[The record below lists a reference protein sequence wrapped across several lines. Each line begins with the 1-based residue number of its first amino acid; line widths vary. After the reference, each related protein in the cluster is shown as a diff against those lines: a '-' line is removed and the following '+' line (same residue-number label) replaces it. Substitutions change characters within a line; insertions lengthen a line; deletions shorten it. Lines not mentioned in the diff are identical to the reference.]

1 MEQHKKSLENLDISG
16 VQNISKDISGAALG
30 ELSLKNL
37 DKNLQILKE
46 VGVAEICK
54 ATKIASKNIH
64 SILEKRYESL
74 SRVHARGFIQILER
88 EYKIDLSAWMK
99 EFDKVCVFK
108 EGVSEEKNQETDPEE
123 TAKKPL
129 KVELDY
135 SINQANTSLS
145 KKSSKWKPF
154 VLVIGVIVIVLAV
167 VIIQNSSSLKE
178 EKERESAIKSGT
190 KKSSFDDA
198 NLAEENK
205 PEPTPKLEEKPKE
218 QDKQE
223 KPKEQD
229 KQEKP
234 KEQDKQEKEAI
245 KEYPNTIYIIPKRDI
260 WVEVIDLNEKKNSF
274 QKVFKKSYSLE
285 TKNHRLLLRFG
296 HGHLSLKNNHQEQNY
311 NDSKTRRFLYEPAKG
326 LTLINEA
333 QYKELQQ

>member
-1 MEQHKKSLENLDISG
+1 MEQNKKSLENLDLSD
-16 VQNISKDISGAALG
+16 VQNISKDISGAALE

-54 ATKIASKNIH
+54 TTRIASKNIH

-99 EFDKVCVFK
+99 EFDKACTFK
-108 EGVSEEKNQETDPEE
+108 EGVSEEQNQETNPEE
-123 TAKKPL
+123 KTKNPL
-129 KVELDY
+129 KVEIDY

-154 VLVIGVIVIVLAV
+154 VLVLGVVVIILAV

-178 EKERESAIKSGT
+178 ERGQESAIKSGT
-190 KKSSFDDA
+190 KKSSF
-198 NLAEENK
+198 NKVNPTEENK

-223 KPKEQD
+223 K
-229 KQEKP
+229 
-234 KEQDKQEKEAI
+234 EAI
-245 KEYPNTIYIIPKRDI
+245 KEDPNTIYIIPKRDI
-260 WVEVIDLNEKKNSF
+260 WVEVVDLDEKKNSF
-274 QKVFKKSYSLE
+274 QKVFKKKYSLE

-296 HGHLSLKNNHQEQNY
+296 HGHLSLKNNHQEQEY
-311 NDSKTRRFLYEPAKG
+311 NDSKTRRFLYEPNKG

>member
-16 VQNISKDISGAALG
+16 VQNISKDISGAALE

-46 VGVAEICK
+46 VGVTEICK

-88 EYKIDLSAWMK
+88 EYKMDLSAWMK
-99 EFDKVCVFK
+99 EFNKVCVFK

-154 VLVIGVIVIVLAV
+154 VLVLGVVVIVLAV

-223 KPKEQD
+223 KET
-229 KQEKP
+229 
-234 KEQDKQEKEAI
+234 I

-260 WVEVIDLNEKKNSF
+260 WVEVIDLDEKKNSF

>member
-1 MEQHKKSLENLDISG
+1 MEQNKKSLENLDLSD
-16 VQNISKDISGAALG
+16 VQNISKDISGVALE

-99 EFDKVCVFK
+99 EFDKACTFK
-108 EGVSEEKNQETDPEE
+108 EGVSEEQNQETSPEE

-145 KKSSKWKPF
+145 TKSSKWKPF
-154 VLVIGVIVIVLAV
+154 VLVLGVVVIILAV

-190 KKSSFDDA
+190 KKSSSNKA
-198 NLAEENK
+198 NPTEENK
-205 PEPTPKLEEKPKE
+205 PEPTPKPEEKPKE
-218 QDKQE
+218 QDR
-223 KPKEQD
+223 
-229 KQEKP
+229 
-234 KEQDKQEKEAI
+234 QEKEAI
-245 KEYPNTIYIIPKRDI
+245 KEDPNTIYIIPKKDI
-260 WVEVIDLNEKKNSF
+260 WVEVIDLDEKKNSF
-274 QKVFKKSYSLE
+274 QKVFKKNYSLE

-296 HGHLSLKNNHQEQNY
+296 HGHLSLKNNHQEQEY
-311 NDSKTRRFLYEPAKG
+311 NDGKTKRFLYEPNKG

>member
-1 MEQHKKSLENLDISG
+1 MEQNKKSLENLDISD
-16 VQNISKDISGAALG
+16 VQNISKDISGAALE

-88 EYKIDLSAWMK
+88 EYKIDLSTWMK
-99 EFDKVCVFK
+99 EFDKACTFK
-108 EGVSEEKNQETDPEE
+108 EGVSEEQNQETNPEE

-154 VLVIGVIVIVLAV
+154 VLVLGVVVIILVI

-178 EKERESAIKSGT
+178 ERGQESAIKSGT
-190 KKSSFDDA
+190 KKSSF
-198 NLAEENK
+198 NKVNPTEENK

-218 QDKQE
+218 QDR
-223 KPKEQD
+223 
-229 KQEKP
+229 
-234 KEQDKQEKEAI
+234 QEKEAI
-245 KEYPNTIYIIPKRDI
+245 KEDPNTIYIIPKKDI
-260 WVEVIDLNEKKNSF
+260 WVEVVDLDEKKNSF
-274 QKVFKKSYSLE
+274 QKVFKKNYSLE

-296 HGHLSLKNNHQEQNY
+296 HGHLSLKNNHQEQEY
-311 NDSKTRRFLYEPAKG
+311 NDGKTKRFLYEPNKG

>member
-1 MEQHKKSLENLDISG
+1 MEQHKKSLENLDLSG
-16 VQNISKDISGAALG
+16 VQNISKDISGAALE

-46 VGVAEICK
+46 VGVTEICK

-88 EYKIDLSAWMK
+88 EYKMDLSAWMK

-167 VIIQNSSSLKE
+167 VIVQNSSSLKE

-205 PEPTPKLEEKPKE
+205 PEPTPKLEEK
-218 QDKQE
+218 QE
-223 KPKEQD
+223 KQT
-229 KQEKP
+229 
-234 KEQDKQEKEAI
+234 EQDKQEKEAI

-260 WVEVIDLNEKKNSF
+260 WVEVIDLDEKKNSF

>member
-16 VQNISKDISGAALG
+16 VQNISKDISGAALE

-88 EYKIDLSAWMK
+88 EYKMDLSAWMK

-178 EKERESAIKSGT
+178 EKERESAIKSGI

-223 KPKEQD
+223 K
-229 KQEKP
+229 
-234 KEQDKQEKEAI
+234 EAI
-245 KEYPNTIYIIPKRDI
+245 KEDPNTIYIIPKRDI
-260 WVEVIDLNEKKNSF
+260 WVEVIDLDEKKNSF

>member
-1 MEQHKKSLENLDISG
+1 MEQHKKSLENLDLSG
-16 VQNISKDISGAALG
+16 VQNISKDISGAALE

-46 VGVAEICK
+46 VGVTEICK

-88 EYKIDLSAWMK
+88 EYKMDLSAWMK

-154 VLVIGVIVIVLAV
+154 VLVIGVIVIILAV

-178 EKERESAIKSGT
+178 EKERESTIKSGT
-190 KKSSFDDA
+190 KKSSFNDA

-223 KPKEQD
+223 K
-229 KQEKP
+229 
-234 KEQDKQEKEAI
+234 EAI
-245 KEYPNTIYIIPKRDI
+245 KENPNTIYIIPKRDV
-260 WVEVIDLNEKKNSF
+260 WVEVIDLDEKKNSF

-326 LTLINEA
+326 LMLINEA

>member
-1 MEQHKKSLENLDISG
+1 MEQNKKSLENLDLSD
-16 VQNISKDISGAALG
+16 VQNISKDISGAALE

-54 ATKIASKNIH
+54 ATRIASKNIH

-99 EFDKVCVFK
+99 EFDKACTFK
-108 EGVSEEKNQETDPEE
+108 EGVSEEQNQETDLEE
-123 TAKKPL
+123 KTKNPL
-129 KVELDY
+129 KVEIDY

-154 VLVIGVIVIVLAV
+154 VVVLGVVVIILAV

-178 EKERESAIKSGT
+178 ERERENAIKSGT
-190 KKSSFDDA
+190 KKNSS
-198 NLAEENK
+198 NKVNPTEENK

-223 KPKEQD
+223 K
-229 KQEKP
+229 
-234 KEQDKQEKEAI
+234 EAI
-245 KEYPNTIYIIPKRDI
+245 KEDPNTIYIIPKKDI
-260 WVEVIDLNEKKNSF
+260 WVEVVDLDEKKNSF
-274 QKVFKKSYSLE
+274 QKVFKKNYSLE

-296 HGHLSLKNNHQEQNY
+296 HGHLSLKNNHQEQEY
-311 NDSKTRRFLYEPAKG
+311 NDGKTKRFLYEPNKG

>member
-1 MEQHKKSLENLDISG
+1 MEQNKKSLENLDLSD
-16 VQNISKDISGAALG
+16 VQNISKDISGAALE

-54 ATKIASKNIH
+54 ATKIVSKNIH

-88 EYKIDLSAWMK
+88 EYKIDLSAWVK

-108 EGVSEEKNQETDPEE
+108 EGVGEEKNQETSPEE

-145 KKSSKWKPF
+145 KKTSKWKPF
-154 VLVIGVIVIVLAV
+154 VLVLGVIVIILVV

-178 EKERESAIKSGT
+178 EREQESAIKSGT
-190 KKSSFDDA
+190 KNTFNEA
-198 NLAEENK
+198 NPTEENK
-205 PEPTPKLEEKPKE
+205 PETTPKLEEKHKE
-218 QDKQE
+218 QDKPE
-223 KPKEQD
+223 KK
-229 KQEKP
+229 
-234 KEQDKQEKEAI
+234 AI
-245 KEYPNTIYIIPKRDI
+245 KENPNTIYIIPKKDV
-260 WVEVIDLNEKKNSF
+260 WVEVVDLDEKKNSF
-274 QKVFKKSYSLE
+274 QKVFKKNYPLE

-296 HGHLSLKNNHQEQNY
+296 HGHLSLKNNHQEQDY
-311 NDSKTRRFLYEPAKG
+311 NDSKTRRFLYEPNKG
-326 LTLINEA
+326 LTLINEV

>member
-16 VQNISKDISGAALG
+16 VQNISKDISGAALE

-46 VGVAEICK
+46 VGVTEICK

-223 KPKEQD
+223 KEV
-229 KQEKP
+229 
-234 KEQDKQEKEAI
+234 I

-260 WVEVIDLNEKKNSF
+260 WVEVIDLDEKKNSF

>member
-1 MEQHKKSLENLDISG
+1 MEQNKKSLEKLDLSD
-16 VQNISKDISGAALG
+16 VQNISKDISGAALE

-99 EFDKVCVFK
+99 EFDKACTFK
-108 EGVSEEKNQETDPEE
+108 EGVSEEQNQETSPEE

-154 VLVIGVIVIVLAV
+154 VLVLGVVVIILAV

-178 EKERESAIKSGT
+178 ERGQESAIKSGT
-190 KKSSFDDA
+190 KKNSF
-198 NLAEENK
+198 NKVNPTEENK

-223 KPKEQD
+223 K
-229 KQEKP
+229 
-234 KEQDKQEKEAI
+234 EAI
-245 KEYPNTIYIIPKRDI
+245 KEDPNTIYIIPKKDI
-260 WVEVIDLNEKKNSF
+260 WVEVVDLDEKKNSF
-274 QKVFKKSYSLE
+274 QKVFKKNYSLE

-296 HGHLSLKNNHQEQNY
+296 HGHLSLKNNHQEQEY
-311 NDSKTRRFLYEPAKG
+311 NDGKTKRFLYEPNKG

>member
-1 MEQHKKSLENLDISG
+1 MEQHKKSLENLDLSD
-16 VQNISKDISGAALG
+16 VQNISKDISGVALE

-37 DKNLQILKE
+37 DKNLQILRE
-46 VGVAEICK
+46 VGVVEICK

-108 EGVSEEKNQETDPEE
+108 EGVSEEQNQETDHEE
-123 TAKKPL
+123 KTKNPL
-129 KVELDY
+129 KVEIDY
-135 SINQANTSLS
+135 SINQANIKLS
-145 KKSSKWKPF
+145 KGLSKWKPF
-154 VLVIGVIVIVLAV
+154 VLVLGVIVIILAV

-178 EKERESAIKSGT
+178 ERGQESAIKSGT
-190 KKSSFDDA
+190 KNTFNEA
-198 NLAEENK
+198 NPTEENK
-205 PEPTPKLEEKPKE
+205 PETTPKLEEKQTE
-218 QDKQE
+218 QDKQ
-223 KPKEQD
+223 
-229 KQEKP
+229 KQ
-234 KEQDKQEKEAI
+234 EAI
-245 KEYPNTIYIIPKRDI
+245 KENPNTIYIIPKKDI
-260 WVEVIDLNEKKNSF
+260 WVEVVDLDEKKNSF
-274 QKVFKKSYSLE
+274 QKVFKKNYPLE

-296 HGHLSLKNNHQEQNY
+296 HGHLSLKSNHQKQDY

>member
-1 MEQHKKSLENLDISG
+1 MEQNKKSLENLDLSD
-16 VQNISKDISGAALG
+16 VQNISKDISGAALE

-99 EFDKVCVFK
+99 EFDKACTFK
-108 EGVSEEKNQETDPEE
+108 EGVSEEQNQETDPEE
-123 TAKKPL
+123 KTKNPL
-129 KVELDY
+129 KVEIDY

-154 VLVIGVIVIVLAV
+154 VLVLGVVVIVLVV

-178 EKERESAIKSGT
+178 ERGQESAIKSGT
-190 KKSSFDDA
+190 KKNSFNKA
-198 NLAEENK
+198 NPTEENK

-223 KPKEQD
+223 K
-229 KQEKP
+229 
-234 KEQDKQEKEAI
+234 EAI
-245 KEYPNTIYIIPKRDI
+245 KEDPNTIYIIPKKDI
-260 WVEVIDLNEKKNSF
+260 WVEVVDLDEKKNSF
-274 QKVFKKSYSLE
+274 QKVFKKNYPLE

-296 HGHLSLKNNHQEQNY
+296 HGHLSLKNNHQEQEY
-311 NDSKTRRFLYEPAKG
+311 NDGKTKRFLYEPNKG

>member
-1 MEQHKKSLENLDISG
+1 MEQNKKSLENLDLSD
-16 VQNISKDISGAALG
+16 VQNISKDISGAALE

-54 ATKIASKNIH
+54 ATRIASKNIH

-99 EFDKVCVFK
+99 EFDKACTFK
-108 EGVSEEKNQETDPEE
+108 EGVGEEQNQETDPEE
-123 TAKKPL
+123 KTKNPL
-129 KVELDY
+129 KVEIDY

-154 VLVIGVIVIVLAV
+154 VLVLGVVVIILTV

-178 EKERESAIKSGT
+178 ERGQESAIKSGT
-190 KKSSFDDA
+190 KKNSFNKA
-198 NLAEENK
+198 NPTEENK

-223 KPKEQD
+223 K
-229 KQEKP
+229 
-234 KEQDKQEKEAI
+234 EAI
-245 KEYPNTIYIIPKRDI
+245 KEDPNTIYIIPKKDI
-260 WVEVIDLNEKKNSF
+260 WVEVIDLDEKKNSF
-274 QKVFKKSYSLE
+274 QKVFKKNYSLE

-296 HGHLSLKNNHQEQNY
+296 HGHLSLKNNHQEQEY
-311 NDSKTRRFLYEPAKG
+311 NDGKTRRFLYEPNKG

>member
-1 MEQHKKSLENLDISG
+1 MEQNKKSLENLDLSD
-16 VQNISKDISGAALG
+16 VQNISKDISGAALE

-88 EYKIDLSAWMK
+88 EYKIDLSAWVK

-108 EGVSEEKNQETDPEE
+108 ESVSEEQNQETDPEE
-123 TAKKPL
+123 KTKNPL
-129 KVELDY
+129 KVEIDY

-154 VLVIGVIVIVLAV
+154 VLVLGVVVIVLAV
-167 VIIQNSSSLKE
+167 LIIQNSSSLKE
-178 EKERESAIKSGT
+178 ERGQESAIKSGT
-190 KKSSFDDA
+190 KKNSFNKA
-198 NLAEENK
+198 NPTEENK
-205 PEPTPKLEEKPKE
+205 PEPTPKLEEKPT
-218 QDKQE
+218 
-223 KPKEQD
+223 
-229 KQEKP
+229 
-234 KEQDKQEKEAI
+234 EQDKQEKEAI
-245 KEYPNTIYIIPKRDI
+245 KEDPNTIYIIPKKDI
-260 WVEVIDLNEKKNSF
+260 WVEVIDLDEKKNSF
-274 QKVFKKSYSLE
+274 QKVFKKNYSLE

-296 HGHLSLKNNHQEQNY
+296 HGHLSLKNNHQEQEY
-311 NDSKTRRFLYEPAKG
+311 NDGKTRRFLYEPNKG

>member
-1 MEQHKKSLENLDISG
+1 MEQNKKSLENLDLSD
-16 VQNISKDISGAALG
+16 VQNVSKDISGAALE

-88 EYKIDLSAWMK
+88 EYKIDLSTWVK

-108 EGVSEEKNQETDPEE
+108 EGVGEEQKQGTSPEE

-154 VLVIGVIVIVLAV
+154 VIVLGVVVIILVV

-178 EKERESAIKSGT
+178 EREQESAIKPDT
-190 KKSSFDDA
+190 KKNSF
-198 NLAEENK
+198 NEVSPTEEK
-205 PEPTPKLEEKPKE
+205 KLEPTPKLEEKPKE
-218 QDKQE
+218 QDKQG
-223 KPKEQD
+223 
-229 KQEKP
+229 
-234 KEQDKQEKEAI
+234 KEAI
-245 KEYPNTIYIIPKRDI
+245 KENPNTIYIIPKRDI
-260 WVEVIDLNEKKNSF
+260 WVEVIDLDEKKNSF
-274 QKVFKKSYSLE
+274 QKVFKKSYPLE
-285 TKNHRLLLRFG
+285 AKNHRLLLRFG
-296 HGHLSLKNNHQEQNY
+296 HGHLILKNNHQEQDY
-311 NDSKTRRFLYEPAKG
+311 NDSKTRRFLYEPNKG

-333 QYKELQQ
+333 QYKAFQQ

>member
-1 MEQHKKSLENLDISG
+1 MEQNKKSLENLDLSD
-16 VQNISKDISGAALG
+16 VQNISKDISGAALE

-46 VGVAEICK
+46 VGAAEICK

-108 EGVSEEKNQETDPEE
+108 EGVGEEQKQETSPEE

-154 VLVIGVIVIVLAV
+154 VIVLGVVVIILVV

-178 EKERESAIKSGT
+178 ERGQESAIKPDT
-190 KKSSFDDA
+190 KNSPFNEVSPT
-198 NLAEENK
+198 EEK
-205 PEPTPKLEEKPKE
+205 KLEPTPKLEEKHKE
-218 QDKQE
+218 HDKQG
-223 KPKEQD
+223 
-229 KQEKP
+229 
-234 KEQDKQEKEAI
+234 KEAI
-245 KEYPNTIYIIPKRDI
+245 KENPNTIYIIPKKDI
-260 WVEVIDLNEKKNSF
+260 WVEVIDLDEKKNSF
-274 QKVFKKSYSLE
+274 QKVFKKNYSLE

-296 HGHLSLKNNHQEQNY
+296 HGHLSLKNNHQEQEY
-311 NDSKTRRFLYEPAKG
+311 NDSKTRRFLYEPNKG

>member
-1 MEQHKKSLENLDISG
+1 MEQNKKSLENLDLSD
-16 VQNISKDISGAALG
+16 VQNISKDISGAALE

-37 DKNLQILKE
+37 DKNLQILRE

-54 ATKIASKNIH
+54 ATRIASKNIH

-99 EFDKVCVFK
+99 EFDKACTFK
-108 EGVSEEKNQETDPEE
+108 EGVSEEQNQETSPEE

-154 VLVIGVIVIVLAV
+154 VVVLGVVVIILAV
-167 VIIQNSSSLKE
+167 VIIQNSSPLKE
-178 EKERESAIKSGT
+178 ERGQESAIKSGT
-190 KKSSFDDA
+190 KKNSF
-198 NLAEENK
+198 NKVNPTEENK

-218 QDKQE
+218 QDKQG
-223 KPKEQD
+223 
-229 KQEKP
+229 
-234 KEQDKQEKEAI
+234 KEAI
-245 KEYPNTIYIIPKRDI
+245 KENPNTIYIIPKKDI
-260 WVEVIDLNEKKNSF
+260 WVEVVDLDEKKNSF
-274 QKVFKKSYSLE
+274 QKVFKKNYSLE

-296 HGHLSLKNNHQEQNY
+296 HGHLSLKNNHQEQEY
-311 NDSKTRRFLYEPAKG
+311 NDSKTRRFLYEPNKG

>member
-1 MEQHKKSLENLDISG
+1 MEQHKKSLENLDLSD
-16 VQNISKDISGAALG
+16 VQNISKDISGAALE

-54 ATKIASKNIH
+54 ATRIASKNIH

-108 EGVSEEKNQETDPEE
+108 EGVGEEKNQETSPEE

-154 VLVIGVIVIVLAV
+154 VLVLGVIVIILV
-167 VIIQNSSSLKE
+167 VIIIQNSSSLKE
-178 EKERESAIKSGT
+178 ERGQESAIKSGT
-190 KKSSFDDA
+190 KNTFNEA
-198 NLAEENK
+198 NPTEENK
-205 PEPTPKLEEKPKE
+205 PETTPKLEEKHKE
-218 QDKQE
+218 QDKTE
-223 KPKEQD
+223 KK
-229 KQEKP
+229 
-234 KEQDKQEKEAI
+234 AI
-245 KEYPNTIYIIPKRDI
+245 KENPNTIYIIPKRDI
-260 WVEVIDLNEKKNSF
+260 WVEVIDLDEKKNSF
-274 QKVFKKSYSLE
+274 QKVFKKNYPLE

-296 HGHLSLKNNHQEQNY
+296 HGHLSLKNNHQEQDY
-311 NDSKTRRFLYEPAKG
+311 NDSKTRRFLYESAKG

>member
-1 MEQHKKSLENLDISG
+1 MEQNKKSLENLDLSD
-16 VQNISKDISGAALG
+16 VQNISKDISGAALE

-99 EFDKVCVFK
+99 EFDKACAFK
-108 EGVSEEKNQETDPEE
+108 EGVSEEQNQETDPEE
-123 TAKKPL
+123 KTKNPL
-129 KVELDY
+129 KVEIDY

-154 VLVIGVIVIVLAV
+154 VLVLGVVVIVLAV

-178 EKERESAIKSGT
+178 ERGQESAIKSGT
-190 KKSSFDDA
+190 KKNSFNKA
-198 NLAEENK
+198 NPTEENK
-205 PEPTPKLEEKPKE
+205 LELTPKLEEKPKE

-223 KPKEQD
+223 K
-229 KQEKP
+229 
-234 KEQDKQEKEAI
+234 EAI
-245 KEYPNTIYIIPKRDI
+245 KEDPNTIYIIPKKDI
-260 WVEVIDLNEKKNSF
+260 WVEVVDLDEKKNSF
-274 QKVFKKSYSLE
+274 QKVFKKNYSLE

-296 HGHLSLKNNHQEQNY
+296 HGHLSLKNNHQEQEY
-311 NDSKTRRFLYEPAKG
+311 NDGKTKRFLYEPNKG

>member
-1 MEQHKKSLENLDISG
+1 MEQNKKSLENLDLSD
-16 VQNISKDISGAALG
+16 VQNISKDISGAALE

-46 VGVAEICK
+46 VGAAEICK

-108 EGVSEEKNQETDPEE
+108 EGVGEEKNQETSPEE

-154 VLVIGVIVIVLAV
+154 VIVLGVIVIILVV

-178 EKERESAIKSGT
+178 EREQESAIKSGT
-190 KKSSFDDA
+190 KKNSFNNA
-198 NLAEENK
+198 NPTEENK

-218 QDKQE
+218 QDKQG
-223 KPKEQD
+223 
-229 KQEKP
+229 
-234 KEQDKQEKEAI
+234 KEAI
-245 KEYPNTIYIIPKRDI
+245 KENPNTIYIIPKRDI
-260 WVEVIDLNEKKNSF
+260 WVEVIDLDEKKNSF
-274 QKVFKKSYSLE
+274 QKVFKKNYSLE

-311 NDSKTRRFLYEPAKG
+311 NDSKTKRFLYEPAKG

>member
-1 MEQHKKSLENLDISG
+1 MEQNKKSLENLDLSD
-16 VQNISKDISGAALG
+16 VQNISKDISGAALE

-99 EFDKVCVFK
+99 EFDKACAFK
-108 EGVSEEKNQETDPEE
+108 EGVSEEQNQETDPEE
-123 TAKKPL
+123 KTRNPL
-129 KVELDY
+129 KVEIDY
-135 SINQANTSLS
+135 SINQANINLS
-145 KKSSKWKPF
+145 KGLSKWKPF
-154 VLVIGVIVIVLAV
+154 VLVLGVIAIVLAV
-167 VIIQNSSSLKE
+167 IIIQNSSSLKE
-178 EKERESAIKSGT
+178 ERGQENAIKPGT
-190 KKSSFDDA
+190 KKNSFNEA
-198 NLAEENK
+198 NPIEEKKLEPTHK
-205 PEPTPKLEEKPKE
+205 PE
-218 QDKQE
+218 
-223 KPKEQD
+223 
-229 KQEKP
+229 EKP

-245 KEYPNTIYIIPKRDI
+245 KEDPNTIYIIPKKDI
-260 WVEVIDLNEKKNSF
+260 WVEVVDLDEKKNSF
-274 QKVFKKSYSLE
+274 QKVFKKNYSLE

-296 HGHLSLKNNHQEQNY
+296 HGHLILKNNHQEQEY
-311 NDSKTRRFLYEPAKG
+311 NDGKTKRFLYEPNKG

>member
-16 VQNISKDISGAALG
+16 VQNISKDISGAALE

-46 VGVAEICK
+46 VGVTEICK

-88 EYKIDLSAWMK
+88 EYKMDLSAWMK

-154 VLVIGVIVIVLAV
+154 VLVVGVIVIVLAV

-178 EKERESAIKSGT
+178 ERERESAIKSGT
-190 KKSSFDDA
+190 KKNSFNDA

-223 KPKEQD
+223 K
-229 KQEKP
+229 
-234 KEQDKQEKEAI
+234 EAI
-245 KEYPNTIYIIPKRDI
+245 KEDPNTIYIIPKRDI
-260 WVEVIDLNEKKNSF
+260 WVEVIDLDEKKNSF

>member
-16 VQNISKDISGAALG
+16 VQNISKDISGAALE

-46 VGVAEICK
+46 VGVTEICK

-178 EKERESAIKSGT
+178 EKERESTIKSGT

-223 KPKEQD
+223 KET
-229 KQEKP
+229 
-234 KEQDKQEKEAI
+234 I
-245 KEYPNTIYIIPKRDI
+245 KEYPNIIYIIPKRDI
-260 WVEVIDLNEKKNSF
+260 WVEVIDLDEKKNSF

>member
-1 MEQHKKSLENLDISG
+1 MEQNKKSLENLDLSN
-16 VQNISKDISGAALG
+16 VQNISKDISGAALE

-99 EFDKVCVFK
+99 EFDKACAFK
-108 EGVSEEKNQETDPEE
+108 EGVSEEQNQETDPEE
-123 TAKKPL
+123 KTKNPL
-129 KVELDY
+129 KVEIDY

-154 VLVIGVIVIVLAV
+154 VLVLGVVVIILAV

-178 EKERESAIKSGT
+178 ERGQESTIKSGT
-190 KKSSFDDA
+190 KKNSFNKA
-198 NLAEENK
+198 NPTEENK
-205 PEPTPKLEEKPKE
+205 LDPTPKLEEKPT
-218 QDKQE
+218 
-223 KPKEQD
+223 
-229 KQEKP
+229 
-234 KEQDKQEKEAI
+234 EQDKQEKEAI
-245 KEYPNTIYIIPKRDI
+245 KEDPNTIYIIPKRDI
-260 WVEVIDLNEKKNSF
+260 WVEVIDLDEKKNSF
-274 QKVFKKSYSLE
+274 QKVFKKNYSLE

-296 HGHLSLKNNHQEQNY
+296 HGHLSLKNNHQEQEY
-311 NDSKTRRFLYEPAKG
+311 NDGKTKRFLYEPNKG
-326 LTLINEA
+326 LTLINET

>member
-1 MEQHKKSLENLDISG
+1 MEQHKKSLENLDLSG
-16 VQNISKDISGAALG
+16 VQNISKDISGAALE

-190 KKSSFDDA
+190 KKNSFNKA
-198 NLAEENK
+198 NPTEENK

-223 KPKEQD
+223 K
-229 KQEKP
+229 
-234 KEQDKQEKEAI
+234 EAI
-245 KEYPNTIYIIPKRDI
+245 KEDPSTIYIIPKRDI
-260 WVEVIDLNEKKNSF
+260 WVEVIDLDEKKNSF

>member
-1 MEQHKKSLENLDISG
+1 MEQNKKSLENLDLSD
-16 VQNISKDISGAALG
+16 VQNISKDISGVALE

-37 DKNLQILKE
+37 DKNLQILRE

-74 SRVHARGFIQILER
+74 SKVYARGFIQILER

-99 EFDKVCVFK
+99 EFDKACAFK
-108 EGVSEEKNQETDPEE
+108 EGVSEEQNQETDPEE
-123 TAKKPL
+123 KTKNPL
-129 KVELDY
+129 KVEIDY

-154 VLVIGVIVIVLAV
+154 VIVLGVVVIILVIVT
-167 VIIQNSSSLKE
+167 IQNSSSLKE
-178 EKERESAIKSGT
+178 EREQESTIKSGT
-190 KKSSFDDA
+190 KKSSSNKA
-198 NLAEENK
+198 NPTEENK
-205 PEPTPKLEEKPKE
+205 PEPTPKLEEKL
-218 QDKQE
+218 
-223 KPKEQD
+223 
-229 KQEKP
+229 

-245 KEYPNTIYIIPKRDI
+245 KENPNTIYIIPKKDI
-260 WVEVIDLNEKKNSF
+260 WVEVIDLDEKKNSF
-274 QKVFKKSYSLE
+274 QKVFKKKYSLE

-296 HGHLSLKNNHQEQNY
+296 HGHLSLKSNHQEQEY
-311 NDSKTRRFLYEPAKG
+311 NDSKTRRFLYEPNKG
-326 LTLINEA
+326 LTLINEI

>member
-1 MEQHKKSLENLDISG
+1 MEQNKKSLENLDLSD
-16 VQNISKDISGAALG
+16 VQNISKDISGAALE

-54 ATKIASKNIH
+54 VTRIASKNIH

-99 EFDKVCVFK
+99 EFDKACTFK
-108 EGVSEEKNQETDPEE
+108 ESVSEEQNQETDPEE
-123 TAKKPL
+123 KTKNPL
-129 KVELDY
+129 KVEIDY

-154 VLVIGVIVIVLAV
+154 VLVLGVVVIILAV

-178 EKERESAIKSGT
+178 ERGQESAIKSGT
-190 KKSSFDDA
+190 KKSFFNKA
-198 NLAEENK
+198 NPTEENK
-205 PEPTPKLEEKPKE
+205 PELMPKLEEKPT
-218 QDKQE
+218 
-223 KPKEQD
+223 
-229 KQEKP
+229 
-234 KEQDKQEKEAI
+234 EQDKQEKEAI
-245 KEYPNTIYIIPKRDI
+245 KEDPNTIYIIPKKDI
-260 WVEVIDLNEKKNSF
+260 WVEVIDLDEKKNSF
-274 QKVFKKSYSLE
+274 QKVFKKNYSLE

-296 HGHLSLKNNHQEQNY
+296 HGHLSLKNNHQEQEY
-311 NDSKTRRFLYEPAKG
+311 NDGKTKRFLYEPNKG

>member
-1 MEQHKKSLENLDISG
+1 MEQNKKSLENLDLSD
-16 VQNISKDISGAALG
+16 VQNISKDISGAALE

-108 EGVSEEKNQETDPEE
+108 EGVGEEKKQETNLEE

-145 KKSSKWKPF
+145 KKTSKWKPF
-154 VLVIGVIVIVLAV
+154 VIVLGVVVIILAV
-167 VIIQNSSSLKE
+167 IIIQNSSSLKE
-178 EKERESAIKSGT
+178 ERGQESAIKSGT
-190 KKSSFDDA
+190 KKSSSNKA

-205 PEPTPKLEEKPKE
+205 LEPTPKLEEKPT
-218 QDKQE
+218 
-223 KPKEQD
+223 
-229 KQEKP
+229 
-234 KEQDKQEKEAI
+234 EQDKQEKEAI
-245 KEYPNTIYIIPKRDI
+245 KENPNTIYIIPKKDV
-260 WVEVIDLNEKKNSF
+260 WVEVIDLDEKKNSF
-274 QKVFKKSYSLE
+274 QKVFKKNYSLE

-296 HGHLSLKNNHQEQNY
+296 HGHLSLKSNHQKQDY
-311 NDSKTRRFLYEPAKG
+311 NDSKTRRFLYEPNKG
-326 LTLINEA
+326 LTLINEV

>member
-1 MEQHKKSLENLDISG
+1 MEQNKKSLENLDLSD
-16 VQNISKDISGAALG
+16 VQNISKDISGAALE

-46 VGVAEICK
+46 IGVAEICK
-54 ATKIASKNIH
+54 ATRIASKNIH

-99 EFDKVCVFK
+99 EFNKACAFK

-223 KPKEQD
+223 K
-229 KQEKP
+229 
-234 KEQDKQEKEAI
+234 EAI
-245 KEYPNTIYIIPKRDI
+245 KEDPNTIYIIPKRDI
-260 WVEVIDLNEKKNSF
+260 WVEVIDLDEKKNSF

>member
-16 VQNISKDISGAALG
+16 VQNISKDISGAALE

-46 VGVAEICK
+46 VGVTEICK

-154 VLVIGVIVIVLAV
+154 VLVLGVVVIILAV

-178 EKERESAIKSGT
+178 ERGQESAIKSGT
-190 KKSSFDDA
+190 KKNSFNKA

-205 PEPTPKLEEKPKE
+205 LEPTPKPEE
-218 QDKQE
+218 KQE
-223 KPKEQD
+223 KPT
-229 KQEKP
+229 
-234 KEQDKQEKEAI
+234 EQDKQEKEAI
-245 KEYPNTIYIIPKRDI
+245 KEDPNTIYVIPKKDI
-260 WVEVIDLNEKKNSF
+260 WVEVIDLDEKKNSF
-274 QKVFKKSYSLE
+274 QKVFKKNYSLE

-296 HGHLSLKNNHQEQNY
+296 HGHLSLKSNHQEQDY
-311 NDSKTRRFLYEPAKG
+311 NDSKTRRFLYEPNKG

>member
-1 MEQHKKSLENLDISG
+1 MEQNKKSLENLDLSD
-16 VQNISKDISGAALG
+16 VQNISKDISGAALE

-99 EFDKVCVFK
+99 EFDKACAFK
-108 EGVSEEKNQETDPEE
+108 EGVSEEQNQETDPEE
-123 TAKKPL
+123 KTKKPL

-154 VLVIGVIVIVLAV
+154 VIVLGVIVIILVV

-178 EKERESAIKSGT
+178 ERGQESAIKSGT
-190 KKSSFDDA
+190 KKNSFNEA
-198 NLAEENK
+198 NPTEENK
-205 PEPTPKLEEKPKE
+205 PETTPKLEEKS
-218 QDKQE
+218 
-223 KPKEQD
+223 
-229 KQEKP
+229 

-245 KEYPNTIYIIPKRDI
+245 KEDPNTIYIIPKRDI
-260 WVEVIDLNEKKNSF
+260 WVEVIDLDEKKNSF
-274 QKVFKKSYSLE
+274 QKVFKKKYSLE

-296 HGHLSLKNNHQEQNY
+296 HGHLSLKNNHQEQEY
-311 NDSKTRRFLYEPAKG
+311 NDSKTRRFLYEPNKG

>member
-1 MEQHKKSLENLDISG
+1 MEQDKKSLENLDLSD
-16 VQNISKDISGAALG
+16 VQNVSKDISGTALE

-37 DKNLQILKE
+37 DKNLQILRE
-46 VGVAEICK
+46 IGVAEICK

-108 EGVSEEKNQETDPEE
+108 EGVGEEQNQETNPEE

-154 VLVIGVIVIVLAV
+154 VIVLGVVVIVLLV

-178 EKERESAIKSGT
+178 EREQESAIKSGT
-190 KKSSFDDA
+190 KKSSFNKA

-205 PEPTPKLEEKPKE
+205 PEPTPKPE
-218 QDKQE
+218 
-223 KPKEQD
+223 
-229 KQEKP
+229 EKP

-245 KEYPNTIYIIPKRDI
+245 KEDPNTIYIIPKRDI
-260 WVEVIDLNEKKNSF
+260 WVEVIDLDEKKNSF
-274 QKVFKKSYSLE
+274 QKVFKKNYSLE

-296 HGHLSLKNNHQEQNY
+296 HGHLSLKNNHQEQEY
-311 NDSKTRRFLYEPAKG
+311 NDGKTKRFLYEPNKG

>member
-1 MEQHKKSLENLDISG
+1 MEQNKKSLENLDLSD
-16 VQNISKDISGAALG
+16 VQNISKDISGAALE

-99 EFDKVCVFK
+99 EFDKACTFK
-108 EGVSEEKNQETDPEE
+108 EGVSEEQNQETNPEE

-154 VLVIGVIVIVLAV
+154 VIVLGVIVIILVI

-178 EKERESAIKSGT
+178 EREQESAIKSGT
-190 KKSSFDDA
+190 KKNSFNEA
-198 NLAEENK
+198 NPTEENK
-205 PEPTPKLEEKPKE
+205 PEPTPKPEEKPKE
-218 QDKQE
+218 HDKQG
-223 KPKEQD
+223 
-229 KQEKP
+229 
-234 KEQDKQEKEAI
+234 KEAI
-245 KEYPNTIYIIPKRDI
+245 KENPNTIYIIPKRDI
-260 WVEVIDLNEKKNSF
+260 WVEVIDLDEKKNSF
-274 QKVFKKSYSLE
+274 QKVFKKNYSLE

-296 HGHLSLKNNHQEQNY
+296 HGHLNLKNNHQEQEY
-311 NDSKTRRFLYEPAKG
+311 NDSKTRRFLYEPNKG

-333 QYKELQQ
+333 QYKELQ

>member
-1 MEQHKKSLENLDISG
+1 MEQHKKSLENLDLSG
-16 VQNISKDISGAALG
+16 VQNISKDISGAALE

-54 ATKIASKNIH
+54 VTRIASKNIH
-64 SILEKRYESL
+64 SILEKRYEAL

-88 EYKIDLSAWMK
+88 EYKMDLSAWMK
-99 EFDKVCVFK
+99 EFNKACTFK

-154 VLVIGVIVIVLAV
+154 VLVLGVVVIVLAV

-190 KKSSFDDA
+190 KKSSFNDS

-205 PEPTPKLEEKPKE
+205 PESTPKLEEKPKE

-223 KPKEQD
+223 K
-229 KQEKP
+229 
-234 KEQDKQEKEAI
+234 EAI
-245 KEYPNTIYIIPKRDI
+245 KEDPNTIYIIPKRDI
-260 WVEVIDLNEKKNSF
+260 WVEVIDLDEKKNSF

-326 LTLINEA
+326 LTLINET

>member
-1 MEQHKKSLENLDISG
+1 MEQNKKSLEKLDLSD
-16 VQNISKDISGAALG
+16 VQNISKDISGAALE

-37 DKNLQILKE
+37 DKNLQILRE

-54 ATKIASKNIH
+54 ATRIASKNIH

-74 SRVHARGFIQILER
+74 SKVHARGFIQILER

-99 EFDKVCVFK
+99 EFDKACAFK
-108 EGVSEEKNQETDPEE
+108 EGVSEEQNQETDPEE
-123 TAKKPL
+123 KTKNPL
-129 KVELDY
+129 KVEIDY

-154 VLVIGVIVIVLAV
+154 VVVLGVVVIILAV

-178 EKERESAIKSGT
+178 ERGQESAIKSGT
-190 KKSSFDDA
+190 KKNSF
-198 NLAEENK
+198 NKVNPTEENK
-205 PEPTPKLEEKPKE
+205 PELMPKLEEKPT
-218 QDKQE
+218 
-223 KPKEQD
+223 
-229 KQEKP
+229 
-234 KEQDKQEKEAI
+234 EQDKQEKEAI
-245 KEYPNTIYIIPKRDI
+245 KEDPNTIYIIPKKDI
-260 WVEVIDLNEKKNSF
+260 WVEVIDLDEKKNSF
-274 QKVFKKSYSLE
+274 QKVFKKNYSLE

-296 HGHLSLKNNHQEQNY
+296 HGHLSLKNNHQEQEY
-311 NDSKTRRFLYEPAKG
+311 NDGKTRRFLYEPNKG

>member
-1 MEQHKKSLENLDISG
+1 MEQNKKSLENLDLSD
-16 VQNISKDISGAALG
+16 VQNISKDISGAALE

-74 SRVHARGFIQILER
+74 SKVHARGFIQILER

-108 EGVSEEKNQETDPEE
+108 EGVGEEKNQETNLEE

-154 VLVIGVIVIVLAV
+154 VLVLGVIVIILAV

-178 EKERESAIKSGT
+178 ERGQESAIKSGT
-190 KKSSFDDA
+190 KNTFNEA
-198 NLAEENK
+198 NPTEENK
-205 PEPTPKLEEKPKE
+205 PEPTPKLEEKHKE
-218 QDKQE
+218 QEQKQ
-223 KPKEQD
+223 
-229 KQEKP
+229 
-234 KEQDKQEKEAI
+234 EAI
-245 KEYPNTIYIIPKRDI
+245 KENPTTIYIIPKRDV
-260 WVEVIDLNEKKNSF
+260 WVEVVDLDEKKNSF
-274 QKVFKKSYSLE
+274 QKVFKKKYPLE

-296 HGHLSLKNNHQEQNY
+296 HGHLSLKSNHQEQDY
-311 NDSKTRRFLYEPAKG
+311 NDSKTRRFLYEPNKG